1 MTELIQHEGES
12 DSVHSIVIDDGI
24 LLFKKFKKMVPC
36 CSPSKQLGF
45 MEVHPPHKKKTK
57 KTALGVSKLVNHQL
71 SLFNCAWWYT
81 SHFQTHTKFPIHQIH
96 PHFCCFNDSQ
106 IISNKLFEA

>member
-57 KTALGVSKLVNHQL
+57 KRHWVSQN
-71 SLFNCAWWYT
+71 W
-81 SHFQTHTKFPIHQIH
+81 
-96 PHFCCFNDSQ
+96 
-106 IISNKLFEA
+106 